1 MFLVTGQEVRFIYKG
16 DDMSK
21 TKSVAKKATTNET
34 AIVTAVEVTNNES
47 ALTAFQ
53 TTNFFGYSLTIYGDV
68 ESPLF
73 KALEVAQMIEHAN
86 VSEMIKLVD
95 DEEKVN
101 LRISEVENR
110 NGGAGTWFLTEDGLY
125 ELLMRSTKPIA
136 KDFKRAIKALLKDIR
151 LERHRALLTTAEAN
165 SELIAKLERDLGSA
179 NLEIAMLSK
188 TIATAREEYK
198 TLSAKLQRQEKWSY
212 ELSEEKK
219 RLEEANN
226 LIRFRLKCITDENN
240 GVYAFIEKN
249 GAEKAQKYLANF
261 PSLNI
266 GA

>member
-1 MFLVTGQEVRFIYKG
+1 
-16 DDMSK
+16 MSKK
-21 TKSVAKKATTNET
+21 TKSSSVVATVTKDVTPETVIVETEKKSTEIIPSSN
-34 AIVTAVEVTNNES
+34 IDV
-47 ALTAFQ
+47 LQ
-53 TTNFFGYSLTIYGDV
+53 TTNFFGYSLTVYGTIEEPV
-68 ESPLF
+68 F
-73 KALEVAQMIEHAN
+73 KALEVATMLEHSNITAMLN
-86 VSEMIKLVD
+86 LVD
-95 DEEKVN
+95 EAEKGVKK
-101 LRISEVENR
+101 LLTP
-110 NGGAGTWFLTEDGLY
+110 GGNQDTWFLTEDGLY
-125 ELLMRSTKPIA
+125 EVLMRSTKPIA
-136 KDFKRAIKALLKDIR
+136 KDFKRAIKGLLKEIR
-151 LERHRALLTTAEAN
+151 LERHKALLTTAEAN

-188 TIATAREEYK
+188 TVATAREEYK

>member
-1 MFLVTGQEVRFIYKG
+1 MFLVTGQEVRLLYRG

-68 ESPLF
+68 ENPLF
-73 KALEVAQMIEHAN
+73 LASEVAEMIEYSGDSIN
-86 VSEMIKLVD
+86 KMLSMVD
-95 DEEKVN
+95 DDEKLN
-101 LRISEVENR
+101 GKIFRSGQNR
-110 NGGAGTWFLTEDGLY
+110 EMWFLTEDGLY

-151 LERHRALLTTAEAN
+151 LERHKALLTTAEAN

-188 TIATAREEYK
+188 TVATAREEYK